1 MKEGRRGEVA
11 CLALRAS
18 AAFSRNGI
26 TNDDGL
32 PHCFFPSQTPGHQ
45 RASTIVNWII
55 YLLAA
60 LAGAANPGQSAAN
73 AELNKRLG
81 NLYISTAF
89 VYGTGLIGV
98 LILAV
103 CVHRSLPAA
112 DKFAAVPWW
121 AWTGGL
127 LSIGAT
133 LAGAAFAQ
141 RLGSGVFT
149 GITVTAA
156 IVISIVLDHFGWM
169 GLKQHPATALRILGS
184 LLMIVGLWLTAK
196 F

>member
-1 MKEGRRGEVA
+1 M
-11 CLALRAS
+11 
-18 AAFSRNGI
+18 
-26 TNDDGL
+26 
-32 PHCFFPSQTPGHQ
+32 
-45 RASTIVNWII
+45 NWII

-73 AELNKRLG
+73 AELNKQLG
-81 NLYISTAF
+81 NVLVATTFTYL
-89 VYGTGLIGV
+89 TGLAGV
-98 LILAV
+98 VLLAV
-103 CVHRSLPAA
+103 FVHRSFPALE
-112 DKFAAVPWW
+112 KFTSVPWW

-149 GITVTAA
+149 GITVTSA
-156 IVISIVLDHFGWM
+156 IVMSIVLDNFGWM
-169 GLKQHPATALRILGS
+169 GLKQHTATVPRVLGS
-184 LLMIVGLWLTAK
+184 VLMVVGLWLTAK